1 MALIKKKYKENVII
15 IYMSYYFEAS
25 TTTCILVVDDFCF
38 VFNHAQFHK
47 LINKLYYQNTSM

>member
-1 MALIKKKYKENVII
+1 
-15 IYMSYYFEAS
+15 MSYYFEAS

-38 VFNHAQFHK
+38 VHAQFHK